1 MRASGPPTADTILI
15 NGKNVGANG
24 GSYDLKTLTPGKKHL
39 VRFINTGT
47 NNYFHVSLDGHP
59 FQVVGADF
67 NAVTPFTTTDLTIG
81 MFNPSRVVALERRTD
96 NTFLV

>member
-1 MRASGPPTADTILI
+1 M
-15 NGKNVGANG
+15 VGATG

-59 FQVVGADF
+59 FQVVAADF
-67 NAVTPFTTTDLTIG
+67 NPITPFTTSDLTIG
-81 MFNPSRVVALERRTD
+81 KPLPRPVKAQSQH
-96 NTFLV
+96 